1 MILKHHHVVLNRNFL
16 SINPSVSW
24 AMGYLIATN
33 LGDLVFD
40 QKASR
45 IEAEA
50 LREHKEDKGVDSFL
64 GVAYVPPKNPTAL

>member
-1 MILKHHHVVLNRNFL
+1 
-16 SINPSVSW
+16 
-24 AMGYLIATN
+24 MGYLIATN